1 MIKTII
7 VDDEY
12 NAREFLEKLLLRYFP
27 EKFLIL
33 AKCESVD
40 EAVLAI
46 EKFNPEIVF
55 LNVPMPNKRVSSF
68 LKRLHLL

>member
-7 VDDEY
+7 VDDEF
-12 NAREFLEKLLLRYFP
+12 NAREFLDKLLHRSFP
-27 EKFLIL
+27 DRFLVL

-46 EKFNPEIVF
+46 EKFNPEFVF
-55 LNVPMPNKRVSSF
+55 LDVQMPNKNGF
-68 LKRLHLL
+68 